1 MKIDKVVTKGVFSLD
16 GEDFDVEDNIW
27 IIGDSDECIVI
38 DAAHEAD
45 PIIEGVGGR
54 RVKLILCTHAHND
67 HINALDELRPQL
79 DAPVALHPADEE
91 LWKQVYPNKR
101 WDLDLKDGEILTVG
115 GARLQ
120 VLHTP
125 GHTPGGVSIYDGE
138 GAVFVGDTLFQGGP
152 GATGRSFSDF
162 PTIIDSIRRRLLTLP
177 GDTTVYPGHGDTTT
191 IGAESPHLDEWIVRG
206 H

>member
-16 GEDFDVEDNIW
+16 GEDLDVEDNIW

-125 GHTPGGVSIYDGE
+125 GHTPGGVSIYDNE

>member
-27 IIGDSDECIVI
+27 IVGDANECIVI

-45 PIIEGVGGR
+45 PIVEGVAGR
-54 RVKLILCTHAHND
+54 SVRMILCTHAHND
-67 HINALDELRPQL
+67 HINAISELQPQL
-79 DAPVALHPADEE
+79 GAPVALHPADEE
-91 LWKQVYPNKR
+91 LWNQVYPNKR
-101 WDLDLKDGEILTVG
+101 WDEDLKDGDLFTVG

-120 VLHTP
+120 IMHTP

-138 GAVFVGDTLFQGGP
+138 GNVFVGDTLFKGGP

-162 PTIIDSIRRRLLTLP
+162 PTIIHSIRTRLLTLP
-177 GDTTVYPGHGDTTT
+177 GETVVHPGHGETTT
-191 IGAESPHLDEWIVRG
+191 VAAEAPQLDEWIERG
-206 H
+206 Y

>member
-1 MKIDKVVTKGVFSLD
+1 MKIDKIVTKGVFSLD

-27 IIGDSDECIVI
+27 IVGDAQECIVI

-45 PIIEGVGGR
+45 PIVEGVGGR
-54 RVKLILCTHAHND
+54 SVRMILCTHAHND
-67 HINALDELRPQL
+67 HINAIDVLQPQL

-91 LWKQVYPNKR
+91 LWNHVYPSRR
-101 WDLDLKDGEILTVG
+101 WDEDLKDGDLITVG

-120 VLHTP
+120 IMHTP

-138 GAVFVGDTLFQGGP
+138 GNVFVGDTLFKDGP

-162 PTIIDSIRRRLLTLP
+162 PTIIKSIRTRLFTLP
-177 GDTTVYPGHGDTTT
+177 SETIVHPGHGQTTT
-191 IGAESPHLDEWIVRG
+191 IGAEAPRLDEWIERG
-206 H
+206 Y